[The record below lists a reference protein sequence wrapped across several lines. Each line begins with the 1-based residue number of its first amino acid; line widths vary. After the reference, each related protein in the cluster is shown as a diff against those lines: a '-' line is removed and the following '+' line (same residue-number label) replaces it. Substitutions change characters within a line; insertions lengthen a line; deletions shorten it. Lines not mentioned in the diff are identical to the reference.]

1 MPQVKLGLIFSI
13 KEFVN
18 ELSYELLKD
27 LKMKKLLNMKKI
39 SKSVE
44 SVVTSLSSRDKAL
57 AIAAKN

>member
-18 ELSYELLKD
+18 ELPYELLKD
-27 LKMKKLLNMKKI
+27 LKIKKLLNMKKI

-44 SVVTSLSSRDKAL
+44 SVVTSLSSRHKAL